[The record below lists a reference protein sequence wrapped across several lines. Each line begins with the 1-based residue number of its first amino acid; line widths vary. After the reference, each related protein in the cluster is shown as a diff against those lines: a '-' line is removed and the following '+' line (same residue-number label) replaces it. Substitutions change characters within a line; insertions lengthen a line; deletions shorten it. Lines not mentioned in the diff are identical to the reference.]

1 LNWADPNLHTTAKLP
16 DGAIEAMSPEERE
29 AYLAFWRR
37 MDGRSAEEAEKFSRH
52 R

>member
-16 DGAIEAMSPEERE
+16 DGAIEAMSPEERV

-37 MDGRSAEEAEKFSRH
+37 MDDEKRKETEKLPRH
-52 R
+52 M